1 MKFISPEFI
10 RNIAPQL
17 DLLNTIGG
25 GVAQPQLRLDKRS
38 KGVVLRVAAA
48 TVAPE
53 SFHIVLNDQR
63 LTVYGEYRHEPDDKL
78 AAPLFVQTL
87 DLPHNLDLTRI
98 DAVHE
103 GQELRIRIP
112 YKDTASEQR
121 EIDIRRA

>member
-1 MKFISPEFI
+1 MKLISPEFI

-25 GVAQPQLRLDKRS
+25 GVAQAQLRLDKRA
-38 KGVVLRVAAA
+38 KGVVLRVAAPS
-48 TVAPE
+48 VAPE

-63 LTVYGEYRHEPDDKL
+63 LTVYGEYRHNPEDQL

-87 DLPHNLDLTRI
+87 DLPRNLDLARI

-103 GQELRIRIP
+103 GAELRIRIP
-112 YKDTASEQR
+112 YKDAANEQR

>member
-38 KGVVLRVAAA
+38 KGVVIRVAAA

-112 YKDTASEQR
+112 YKDTTSEQR